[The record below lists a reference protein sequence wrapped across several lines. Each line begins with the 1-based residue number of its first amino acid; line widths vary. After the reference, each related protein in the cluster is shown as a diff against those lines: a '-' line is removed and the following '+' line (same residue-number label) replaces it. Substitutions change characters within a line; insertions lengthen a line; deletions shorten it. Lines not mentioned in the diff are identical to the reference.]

1 MVRGIGMEKVMTRLA
16 GIGLAAAFLLAGATF
31 AMAQNGPA
39 TGGYPP
45 TRWNPNLS
53 GYYGYNGYY
62 ARPRYALGT
71 PYYVLG
77 YPVPHYGPYR
87 PWRDWR

>member
-1 MVRGIGMEKVMTRLA
+1 MEKIMARSA
-16 GIGLAAAFLLAGATF
+16 RIGLAAALLLSGTTF
-31 AMAQNGPA
+31 AIAQSGPA
-39 TGGYPP
+39 PGGYPP
-45 TRWNPNLS
+45 GTKNPNLY
-53 GYYGYNGYY
+53 GRYGYNGYY
-62 ARPRYALGT
+62 ARPRYAIGT